1 MKCLIVDDEP
11 LARKGVQLH
20 LKKYPE
26 LELAG
31 CFNNA
36 TAAAAYLLL
45 NPVGLIFL
53 DIRMPG
59 INGLEFARSLGKQ
72 TMVIFITAFAEYAL
86 DSYEVDAI
94 GYLVKPIH
102 PERFD
107 KAVLKALAYERLFRE
122 SPDAAIEFVPDHLLV
137 RSERQFIRIALDE
150 LQFIEGLKDYV
161 ILYLNDQKVITAMNL
176 KQIHQKLPQ
185 ERFLRVS
192 KSYIVNTSFVKTFD
206 NNAIYIGENEVPIG
220 NAFRDAF
227 FEIFVRQKMIPS
239 EKPA

>member
-36 TAAAAYLLL
+36 AAAAAYLLL

-59 INGLEFARSLGKQ
+59 GNGLYFARSLGRQ

-102 PERFD
+102 AERFD
-107 KAVLKALAYERLFRE
+107 KAVLKALAYERLFSE
-122 SPDAAIEFVPDHLLV
+122 SRDTSVEFVPDHLLV
-137 RSERQFIRIALDE
+137 RSDRQFIRVALDE
-150 LQFIEGLKDYV
+150 LQYIEGLKDYV
-161 ILYLNDQKVITAMNL
+161 ILHLKDQKIITAMNL

-192 KSYIVNTSFVKTFD
+192 KSYIVNTSFIKTFD
-206 NNAIYIGENEVPIG
+206 NNAIYIGSNEVPIG
-220 NAFRDAF
+220 NSFRDAF
-227 FEIFVRQKMIPS
+227 FETFVQR
-239 EKPA
+239 KP